1 VEGYESKVLELEED
15 VRQKT
20 TWALDTES
28 RLTKELGEKG
38 EELAKCVEILHQV
51 EKTAEDRRVWAERLQ
66 QQVAQLERQLAGYVA
81 SRWVKLG
88 RRFGLGPE
96 QPGR

>member
-1 VEGYESKVLELEED
+1 LELEED

-20 TWALDTES
+20 AWALDTES
-28 RLTKELGEKG
+28 RLTKELADKG
-38 EELAKCVEILHQV
+38 EELARCVEILHRT
-51 EKTAEDRRVWAERLQ
+51 EKTAEDRRIWAEKLQ
-66 QQVAQLERQLAGYVA
+66 QQVTQLERQLAGYLA

-96 QPGR
+96 PPDR